1 MYFRLIVH
9 TTRSKFRKIITFS
22 IFVWNWLN
30 LQMHLLYLA
39 IQIVLVTS
47 VSCLLPPD
55 DNNCNAQCFHQPP
68 EGCPP
73 PEKTCRCRL
82 VPNCQKAAICCNV
95 NHFTLREGLACASKF
110 YAFHLVLFK
119 LFWNLKFVLLIT
131 LIYISMW

>member
-1 MYFRLIVH
+1 
-9 TTRSKFRKIITFS
+9 
-22 IFVWNWLN
+22 
-30 LQMHLLYLA
+30 MHLLYLA

-68 EGCPP
+68 EVCPP

-95 NHFTLREGLACASKF
+95 NHFTLREGLACASKWF
-110 YAFHLVLFK
+110 CAFHGTEGSSYFG
-119 LFWNLKFVLLIT
+119 WNLKFELLIT
-131 LIYISMW
+131 LIYI